1 MRRINSASKPL
12 KGEVSVDA
20 DKSISHRAVIFSAL
34 AQGKSVIK
42 NFLPA
47 SDTLSSCSCLGQ
59 LGIKIAARDSE
70 MQVYGRGL
78 TGFSEPHTVLDC
90 GNSGTTMRLMAGL
103 LSGQLFLS
111 ILNGDESLNQRP
123 MKRIIEPLG
132 FMGARIQARENGN
145 YPPLVIIGNRL
156 SGLRYQLPV
165 ASAQVKSAL
174 MLAALNADSETLLS
188 EPQKSRDHSERM
200 LTAMGADIAVNGLE
214 IRLKPGKEL
223 QATEFLVPGDI
234 SSAAFF
240 MVAASIIPG
249 SELLIRHVGVN
260 PSRAGII
267 EILKEMGAR
276 IKLENERIISG
287 EPVADLIVSH
297 SRLQAVNLDAAIIPR
312 LIDEIPIL
320 AVAMALAE
328 GESTVKGAAELRV
341 KETDRIAA
349 ISSELAKMGVDIREQ
364 PDGFVIKGK
373 PDSLQGARV
382 NSQGDHRIAMS
393 LAVAALAS
401 KRESVIEDSE
411 VVNISF
417 PRFWDLLNTVT
428 S

>member
-1 MRRINSASKPL
+1 MRKINSALKPL
-12 KGEVSVDA
+12 KGDVSVDA

-34 AQGKSVIK
+34 APGKSIIK
-42 NFLPA
+42 NFLQA
-47 SDTLSSCSCLGQ
+47 NDTLSSCSCLRQ

-78 TGFSEPHTVLDC
+78 SGFSEPHTVLDC

-103 LSGQLFLS
+103 LSAQPFLS

-132 FMGARIQARENGN
+132 IMGANIQARQNGN
-145 YPPLVIIGNRL
+145 YPPLVIRGNRL
-156 SGLRYQLPV
+156 SGLSYQLPV

-188 EPQKSRDHSERM
+188 EPQKTRDHSERM
-200 LTAMGADIAVNGLE
+200 LTAMGADIAINGQE
-214 IRLKPGKEL
+214 IKIKPGKEL
-223 QATEFLVPGDI
+223 QAMEFLVPGDI

-249 SELLIRHVGVN
+249 SELLIRNVGVN

-267 EILKEMGAR
+267 EILNKMGAR
-276 IKLENERIISG
+276 IKLENERTISG
-287 EPVADLIVSH
+287 EAVADIIVKH
-297 SRLQAVNLDAAIIPR
+297 SPLRAVNIDGAVIPR

-328 GESTVKGAAELRV
+328 GKSTVRGAAELRV

-349 ISSELAKMGVDIREQ
+349 ISTELAKMGADIREQ
-364 PDGFVIKGK
+364 PDGFVINGK

-382 NSQGDHRIAMS
+382 VSKGDHRIAMS

-401 KRESVIEDSE
+401 KGESVIGDSE

-417 PRFWDLLNTVT
+417 PRFWDLLNTIIY
-428 S
+428 